1 MKYFIL
7 LLFIL
12 GSVVSQ
18 SQSIQRS
25 YPTAS
30 QNNQSIPNAW
40 SGGLNSCQLSEI
52 DLNLDGVKD
61 LFVFERSGNPARD
74 ESRVDGDLLDEQK
87 TKTRLLV

>member
-7 LLFIL
+7 LLLIL

-30 QNNQSIPNAW
+30 QNNQNIPNAW

-52 DLNLDGVKD
+52 DLNLDGIKD
-61 LFVFERSGNPARD
+61 LLFLNEVATASFHLSMEVVLIPSITLTIPI
-74 ESRVDGDLLDEQK
+74 L
-87 TKTRLLV
+87 